1 MVSFSETGWKVWGQ
15 PVFAAIFLPW
25 QEKLTSMTLI
35 SNSFQPTL
43 NLAGSVIGPLTCMV
57 SYMTLNGC
65 NKRTKRY
72 VAISALI
79 AFLLLLLGCML
90 IKYTL
95 ESADIQSE
103 VKMHVAWIAWA
114 LIYLL
119 VFMSLGLA
127 MVAAFHLRPNKR
139 AG

>member
-1 MVSFSETGWKVWGQ
+1 MR
-15 PVFAAIFLPW
+15 I
-25 QEKLTSMTLI
+25 
-35 SNSFQPTL
+35 
-43 NLAGSVIGPLTCMV
+43 
-57 SYMTLNGC
+57 
-65 NKRTKRY
+65 
-72 VAISALI
+72 
-79 AFLLLLLGCML
+79 LLLLLGCML